1 MYEILINILIF
12 SGILLLLALVVAIV
26 QGILILLD
34 TRKMVHQI
42 KEKLLILTS
51 IFDVVS
57 LLGQF
62 GGRMKKKGVNSSSS
76 LIAAIAGIK
85 RGLKV
90 FFDKEEKCD
99 G

>member
-62 GGRMKKKGVNSSSS
+62 GGRMKKKGVSSSSS

>member
-12 SGILLLLALVVAIV
+12 SGILLSLALVFILI
-26 QGILILLD
+26 QGILILFD
-34 TRKMVHQI
+34 VRKMIHQI
-42 KEKLLILTS
+42 KEKLMVITS